1 MRLLAFLFLFVATQ
15 LVHAQA
21 WPSRPVRIV
30 VPFPPGGGID
40 VAARILAERLSPA
53 LGQPVV
59 IDNRAGA
66 GGVIGT
72 DAAAKAPGDGYT
84 LVASTPGPTSIGVNT
99 NPKLPYHPVADF
111 APISML
117 AIGANVVVVHPASPA
132 HSMQDLL
139 ALARAKPGALNFGSS
154 GIATSQH
161 LSAELVKYMAK
172 VDFAHVAYKGT
183 GLALSDLL
191 AQRLDFMIADPSILG
206 QVKAGKVRALA
217 VTTAKRYAPAPE
229 IPTVAESGLPGFEA
243 VNWYSLLAPAAT
255 SKEIIGRLN
264 TEVVKILSQPDI
276 RAKLMEQNIEAAR
289 STPEELARYLKNDI
303 DKWAAVVKAAGIK
316 PEGN

>member
-1 MRLLAFLFLFVATQ
+1 MRFIAVAFL
-15 LVHAQA
+15 LVLSCFAHAQP

-40 VAARILAERLSPA
+40 VAARIVGERLAAA

-66 GGVIGT
+66 GGIIGT
-72 DAAAKAPGDGYT
+72 EAAARAPGDGYT
-84 LVASTPGPTSIGVNT
+84 ILASTPGPTSIAANT
-99 NPKLPYHPVADF
+99 NSKLPYDPVADF

-132 HSMQDLL
+132 HSMQELL
-139 ALARAKPGALNFGSS
+139 ALARARPGALNFGSS
-154 GIATSQH
+154 GVATSQH
-161 LSAELVKYMAK
+161 LSAELLKYMAK

-183 GLALSDLL
+183 GLALADLL
-191 AQRLDFMIADPSILG
+191 AQRLDFMIADPSILT
-206 QVKAGKVRALA
+206 QVKAGKLRALA
-217 VTTAKRYAPAPE
+217 VTTPKRYAGAPE

-255 SKEIIGRLN
+255 PKDVVGRLN

-276 RAKLMEQNIEAAR
+276 RTKLLEQNIEAAH
-289 STPEELARYLKNDI
+289 STPDELARYLRKDI

-316 PEGN
+316 PEGS

>member
-1 MRLLAFLFLFVATQ
+1 MRFVALALLLALSSLA
-15 LVHAQA
+15 HAQP

-40 VAARILAERLSPA
+40 VAVRIVGERLTSA

-84 LVASTPGPTSIGVNT
+84 ILASTPGPTSIAVNT
-99 NPKLPYHPVADF
+99 NPKLAYDPVADF
-111 APISML
+111 APVSML
-117 AIGANVVVVHPASPA
+117 AVGANVVVVHPTSPA
-132 HSMQDLL
+132 RSMQELL
-139 ALARAKPGALNFGSS
+139 ALARARPGALNFGSS
-154 GIATSQH
+154 GVATSQH
-161 LSAELVKYMAK
+161 LSAELLKYMAK
-172 VDFAHVAYKGT
+172 IDFVHVAYKGT
-183 GLALSDLL
+183 GLALADLF
-191 AQRLDFMIADPSILG
+191 AQRLDFMIADPSVLAH
-206 QVKAGKVRALA
+206 VKSGKVRALA
-217 VTTAKRYAPAPE
+217 VTTPKRYAGSPE

-243 VNWYSLLAPAAT
+243 VNWYSLLVPAAT
-255 SKEIIGRLN
+255 PKVIIGRLN

-276 RAKLMEQNIEAAR
+276 RTKLLEQNIEAAY
-289 STPEELARYLKNDI
+289 STPDELARYLKKDI

-316 PEGN
+316 PEGS